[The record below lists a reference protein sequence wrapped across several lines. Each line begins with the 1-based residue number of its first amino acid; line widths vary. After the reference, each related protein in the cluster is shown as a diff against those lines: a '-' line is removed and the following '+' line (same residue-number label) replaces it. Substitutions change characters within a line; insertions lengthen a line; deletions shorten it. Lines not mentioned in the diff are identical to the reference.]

1 MFSSVRAW
9 DRRRGKVSESPV
21 WEGAKWHCRL
31 ITTSHFLKRR
41 REVQLRRIAKGSKE
55 ESDTREP
62 LSELRSCDSD
72 TREPLSELRSCDSDT
87 REPLSELRS
96 CVKVEEAVLSGV
108 PSLISLMVYKCGRKA
123 ILNFNS

>member
-1 MFSSVRAW
+1 M
-9 DRRRGKVSESPV
+9 
-21 WEGAKWHCRL
+21 
-31 ITTSHFLKRR
+31 KRR

-55 ESDTREP
+55 
-62 LSELRSCDSD
+62 DSD
-72 TREPLSELRSCDSDT
+72 I

>member
-72 TREPLSELRSCDSDT
+72 TREPLSELRSC
-87 REPLSELRS
+87 
-96 CVKVEEAVLSGV
+96 VKVEEAVLSGV